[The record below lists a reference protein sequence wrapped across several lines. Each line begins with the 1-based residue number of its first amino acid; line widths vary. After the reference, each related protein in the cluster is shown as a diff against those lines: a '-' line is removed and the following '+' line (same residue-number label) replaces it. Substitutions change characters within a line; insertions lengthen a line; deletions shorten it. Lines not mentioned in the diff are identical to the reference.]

1 MFAME
6 DQKILTY
13 AIAET
18 VLSSAKADTALRDCI
33 SYFKKNVK
41 NSLHLLNAVGLP
53 RTMNCLSL
61 HQHGK

>member
-18 VLSSAKADTALRDCI
+18 VLSSAKADTALRAASI
-33 SYFKKNVK
+33 LSH
-41 NSLHLLNAVGLP
+41 LHHIF
-53 RTMNCLSL
+53 SI
-61 HQHGK
+61 